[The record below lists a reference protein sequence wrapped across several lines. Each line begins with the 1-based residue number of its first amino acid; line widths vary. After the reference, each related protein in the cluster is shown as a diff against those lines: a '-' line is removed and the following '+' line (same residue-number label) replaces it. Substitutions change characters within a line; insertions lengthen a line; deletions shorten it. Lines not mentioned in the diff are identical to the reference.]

1 MKNIN
6 NSTKET
12 KKTIH
17 KKKWKKPSLLVLN
30 KGCTEGGTNAEIA
43 EDITYTST
51 GVS

>member
-12 KKTIH
+12 KKAIH

-30 KGCTEGGTNAEIA
+30 KGFTEGGTTVGIA
-43 EDITYTST
+43 ETGIYTGAS
-51 GVS
+51 

>member
-30 KGCTEGGTNAEIA
+30 KGFTESGTNFNANESV
-43 EDITYTST
+43 TYVGT
-51 GVS
+51 